1 MAFEPTL
8 KDLAARLKTQYRV
21 VYARP
26 ASLIPPEKIEIS
38 SAKPG
43 LDARGAPARERAS
56 KP

>member
-1 MAFEPTL
+1 M
-8 KDLAARLKTQYRV
+8 LAASLKSQYRV

-26 ASLIPPEKIEIS
+26 ASLIPPEKIEVT

-43 LDARGAPARERAS
+43 LDARGTPARGRAG